1 MTGYANWMT
10 KCTTCDEQGPV
21 AVDENDGNALDW
33 CFLHNSSNAD
43 HHAMIVAGSD

>member
-1 MTGYANWMT
+1 MTGYGLWMA